1 MRQHNNRD
9 LPMPP
14 RFQASNSRVA
24 IKSDVSE
31 KEITTGD
38 AGQHTLSIYK
48 YLPTESQR
56 TNKSMAAYRINFSKS
71 AILFYPINHPPE
83 NTIENI
89 T

>member
-1 MRQHNNRD
+1 
-9 LPMPP
+9 MPP
-14 RFQASNSRVA
+14 RFQVGNSKVA

-31 KEITTGD
+31 KEITGD

-56 TNKSMAAYRINFSKS
+56 TNKSMAAYRINFLKS
-71 AILFYPINHPPE
+71 AILFYPINLPPE